1 MALNKVNYIDN
12 ETIITANNL
21 NQIQDEIINSSFPKI
36 DIGITSAEDVVS
48 YWRDCGNGYNLIGT
62 LNTVIDQPQQY
73 GLLLNFV
80 CWEDVFQIWNSQPGN
95 GTYFRSGN
103 HDGWSGTWRKAIDY
117 DIYPIGSIYM
127 STNSISPASLFG
139 GTWEQIIGKFLLG
152 ADSTYT
158 AGSTGGEATH
168 TLTINEMPSHYHQEN
183 IPLSSNTIRP
193 VGSTSK
199 SDNSNYVETTSVTSG
214 GTKYISNSLSY
225 SSASTSTPV
234 YPAITSK
241 TGGDESHNNMPPY
254 LAVYIW
260 KRVS

>member
-1 MALNKVNYIDN
+1 MALNKINYVDN

-21 NQIQDEIINSSFPKI
+21 NQIQDEIINSSFPRI

-62 LNTVIDQPQQY
+62 LDTVIDQPQQY

-127 STNSISPASLFG
+127 NVNSTSPAAIYG
-139 GTWEQIIGKFLLG
+139 GTWEQITDKFLLG
-152 ADSTYT
+152 AGGSYA
-158 AGSTGGEATH
+158 AGATGGETTV
-168 TLTINEMPSHYHQEN
+168 TLTVDQIPSHTHQFR
-183 IPLSSNTIRP
+183 TT
-193 VGSTSK
+193 TSAVA
-199 SDNSNYVETTSVTSG
+199 SGSNYSRMSSSG
-214 GTKYISNSLSY
+214 SWVSNLIR
-225 SSASTSTPV
+225 SA
-234 YPAITSK
+234 
-241 TGGDESHNNMPPY
+241 GGGQAHNNMPPY